1 MRHFDTT
8 LDNNPEYMSAPAN
21 RIKVFMR
28 EPLANV
34 INAEP
39 GLPAP
44 IDLQQS
50 AQQLLEFPR
59 VRQMLAERTRFFRSR
74 ELAEAVEPQSHI
86 ADVRR
91 LQVETAE
98 AVLMLH
104 TSGDIGLT
112 GHNDLRPIL
121 RRAALGGMLTGQEI
135 MSCVYL
141 LDSTWVARNVVVSM
155 GDRTPLMG
163 AIAADIPDLSF
174 FKNEAVAAL
183 TDTGDVRDSATPR
196 LGKLRTDAAK
206 AYQKLVRILERL
218 ASSSDVRSALQSP
231 NIASRGDRLVLEVR
245 TDSREVVP
253 GIVHDVSNT
262 GVTLFVEPF
271 RAVDPCNEWR
281 EAAAE
286 AQREE
291 ERVLRRLSGI
301 IGDNEDLATAAIEAA
316 ADLDLI
322 TARARLSLS
331 MRARRPETLEYGT
344 NTAARLVQARH
355 PLLGDHVVPTSLHI
369 GPGFRGLVVT
379 GPNTGGKTV
388 ALKTIGL
395 LALMHQCGMQLPTA
409 DGTALSVF
417 SSVFAD
423 IGDAQSIDRSVST
436 FSSHMGRVIDILKKA
451 DENSIVL
458 LDELGTGT
466 DPEEG
471 SALARA
477 VLAHLVDR
485 NIPVAV
491 TTHHRAVAEFA
502 GEHERLEN
510 ASVELDAN
518 TLRPTYRFI
527 MGVPG
532 RSYAIHV
539 ARNLGLPELVL
550 EHATSML
557 DPSRAVAESLLNQ
570 IQRERDAIS
579 EALEKARK
587 DSAAAEAARKEL
599 ETRLRNV
606 AKQQEDMVYRTQND
620 LRREADNVRRQLKRI
635 AAQAESGMSLA
646 AAQRAVNRL
655 SNNLVKRTWMPLA
668 EPEPAKGKGKGEV
681 AEEKPLAAGDDVEI
695 KGLNVRAKV
704 IAVKKDDMVDLQM
717 GNARIQLSSGQ
728 LRRVEPEKP
737 VRPEPRSARVKVSRT
752 RPAPVT
758 NELDVRGK
766 RAANIEE
773 LVAAFVDDC
782 AADNRDSCRII
793 HGSGTGALREAVRQV
808 LSRMPQVTSFEPAAR
823 EAGGNGVTEVKL
835 R

>member
-1 MRHFDTT
+1 
-8 LDNNPEYMSAPAN
+8 
-21 RIKVFMR
+21 MR
-28 EPLANV
+28 EPLAK
-34 INAEP
+34 IADAEP
-39 GLPAP
+39 ELPAP
-44 IDLQQS
+44 TDLQQS

-59 VRQMLAERTRFFRSR
+59 VRHMLAERTRFFRSR
-74 ELAEAVEPQSHI
+74 ELADSVAPQEHI
-86 ADVRR
+86 EDVRR
-91 LQVETAE
+91 LQAETAE

-104 TSGDIGLT
+104 TAGDIGLT
-112 GHNDLRPIL
+112 GHQDLRPIL
-121 RRAALGGMLTGQEI
+121 HRAALGGMLTGQEI
-135 MSCVYL
+135 MSCVWL
-141 LDSTWVARNVVVSM
+141 LDSTWVARNVVMSM
-155 GDRTPLMG
+155 DDRTPLMR

-174 FKNEAVAAL
+174 FKHEAMAAL

-291 ERVLRRLSGI
+291 ERVLRKLSSS
-301 IGDNEDLATAAIEAA
+301 IGDHEDEATAAIEAA

-322 TARARLSLS
+322 AARARLSIS
-331 MRARRPETLEYGT
+331 MRAKRPETLEYGSG
-344 NTAARLVQARH
+344 TAVRLLQARH
-355 PLLGDHVVPTSLHI
+355 PLLGDHVVPTSLNI

-395 LALMHQCGMQLPTA
+395 FALMHQCGMQLPTA
-409 DGTALSVF
+409 DETALSVF
-417 SSVFAD
+417 SAVFAD

-477 VLAHLVDR
+477 VLANLVDR

-502 GEHERLEN
+502 GEHDRIEN
-510 ASVELDAN
+510 ASVELDSN

-550 EHATSML
+550 EHATSLL

-570 IQRERDAIS
+570 IQRERDAVS
-579 EALEKARK
+579 EALEKAQN
-587 DSAAAEAARKEL
+587 DSIAAEAARKEL
-599 ETRLRNV
+599 ETRLQQV
-606 AKQQEDMVYRTQND
+606 TKQQEDMVYRTRND
-620 LRREADNVRRQLKRI
+620 LRREADDVRRQLKRI
-635 AAQAESGMSLA
+635 VAQAESGKSLA

-655 SNNLVKRTWMPLA
+655 SSNLTDRTWMPLSG
-668 EPEPAKGKGKGEV
+668 PETSDQPGKSGTV
-681 AEEKPLAAGDDVEI
+681 EEKPISAGDDVEI

-704 IAVKKDDMVDLQM
+704 ISVKKDGTTDLQM
-717 GNARIQLSSGQ
+717 GNARIQLNARQ
-728 LRRVEPEKP
+728 LRRVQPEKP
-737 VRPEPRSARVKVSRT
+737 ARPEPRGANVKVTRT
-752 RPAPVT
+752 RPAPT
-758 NELDVRGK
+758 TSELDVRGK
-766 RAANIEE
+766 RVANIEE
-773 LVAAFVDDC
+773 LVTAFVDDC
-782 AADNRDSCRII
+782 AADNRVSCRII
-793 HGSGTGALREAVRQV
+793 HGSGTGALREAVREV
-808 LSRMPQVTSFEPAAR
+808 LSRMPQVTSFEPAERAD
-823 EAGGNGVTEVKL
+823 GGNGVTIVKFS
-835 R
+835 

>member
-1 MRHFDTT
+1 MTA
-8 LDNNPEYMSAPAN
+8 SAN
-21 RIKVFMR
+21 RIKKLMR
-28 EPLANV
+28 EPLANTV
-34 INAEP
+34 GAETEV
-39 GLPAP
+39 PAP
-44 IDLQQS
+44 VDLQQS

-74 ELAEAVEPQSHI
+74 ELADSVEPQSHI
-86 ADVRR
+86 EDVLR
-91 LQVETAE
+91 LQAETAE

-104 TSGDIGLT
+104 TAGDIGLT
-112 GHNDLRPIL
+112 GHQDLRPIL

-135 MSCVYL
+135 MSFVYL

-155 GDRTPLMG
+155 DDRTPLMG

-174 FKNEAVAAL
+174 FKNEAIAAL

-196 LGKLRTDAAK
+196 LGKLRIDAAR

-218 ASSSDVRSALQSP
+218 ASSPDVRSALQSP

-291 ERVLRRLSGI
+291 ERVLRELSGI
-301 IGDNEDLATAAIEAA
+301 IGDNEDQATAAIEAA

-344 NTAARLVQARH
+344 STAVRLLQARH
-355 PLLGDHVVPTSLHI
+355 PLLGDHVVPTSLNI
-369 GPGFRGLVVT
+369 GPRFRGLVVT

-417 SSVFAD
+417 SAVFAD

-436 FSSHMGRVIDILKKA
+436 FSSHMGRVIDILRQA

-477 VLAHLVDR
+477 VLANLVDR

-502 GEHERLEN
+502 GDHERLEN

-570 IQRERDAIS
+570 IQRERDAVS
-579 EALEKARK
+579 EALEKAQK
-587 DSAAAEAARKEL
+587 DSMAAESARKEL
-599 ETRLRNV
+599 ENRLRQV
-606 AKQQEDMVYRTQND
+606 AKQQEDLVYKTQSE

-635 AAQAESGMSLA
+635 AAQAESGKSLA

-655 SNNLVKRTWMPLA
+655 SDNLVKRTWMPLA
-668 EPEPAKGKGKGEV
+668 APEPIPGKGKGEV
-681 AEEKPLAAGDDVEI
+681 TEERPLAAGDEVEI

-704 IAVKKDDMVDLQM
+704 IAVKKNGTTDLQM
-717 GNARIQLSSGQ
+717 GNARIQLNSEQ

-737 VRPEPRSARVKVSRT
+737 AGSEPRSANVKVSRT
-752 RPAPVT
+752 RATPVT
-758 NELDVRGK
+758 SELDVRGK
-766 RAANIEE
+766 RVANIEE
-773 LVAAFVDDC
+773 LLTAFVDDC
-782 AADNRDSCRII
+782 AADDRDSCRII
-793 HGSGTGALREAVRQV
+793 HGSGTGALRQAVREV
-808 LSRMPQVTSFEPAAR
+808 LSRMPQVTSFEPAERA
-823 EAGGNGVTEVKL
+823 AGGDGVTVAKL